1 MSCAVGRC
9 DSTYILLCASICYTS
24 CHYQKGSHLFMSLLH
39 AILGILNLTEASGYD
54 LKTQMFD
61 RSVAHFW
68 QADQAQI
75 YRTLEKLAE
84 NGWVESRLEIQTER
98 PNRKVYR
105 ITETGRAE
113 LIRWLGEPQAL
124 PTHREPFLIQL
135 FFGTLLSKE
144 TLINLAKHQLH
155 QHQQQLEEYT
165 QILLPQIAEQSD
177 RAHTLMR
184 LTLDL
189 GISSEKLYV
198 AWLQRVIEALESLPE
213 A

>member
-1 MSCAVGRC
+1 
-9 DSTYILLCASICYTS
+9 
-24 CHYQKGSHLFMSLLH
+24 MSLLH

-84 NGWVESRLEIQTER
+84 QGWVESRLEIQTER

-105 ITETGRAE
+105 ITEAGRAE
-113 LIRWLGEPQAL
+113 LYRWLNEPQAL
-124 PTHREPFLIQL
+124 PIHREPFLIQL
-135 FFGTLLSKE
+135 FFGAQLPNQ
-144 TLINLAKHQLH
+144 TLIALAKHQLALH
-155 QHQQQLEEYT
+155 EQKLAEYEQIPLPKLET
-165 QILLPQIAEQSD
+165 QPD

-189 GISSEKLYV
+189 GIASEKLYID
-198 AWLQRVIEALESLPE
+198 WLKQVIGTLEHLPE
-213 A
+213 S

>member
-1 MSCAVGRC
+1 
-9 DSTYILLCASICYTS
+9 
-24 CHYQKGSHLFMSLLH
+24 MSLLH

-105 ITETGRAE
+105 ITDTGRVE

-135 FFGTLLSKE
+135 FFGTLLSNE
-144 TLINLAKHQLH
+144 ALLTLAKHQLR
-155 QHQQQLEEYT
+155 QHQQKLEEYT
-165 QILLPQIAEQSD
+165 QTLLPQLAEQAD
-177 RAHTLMR
+177 RAHALMR

-198 AWLQRVIEALESLPE
+198 AWLQQVIHALESLPE

>member
-1 MSCAVGRC
+1 
-9 DSTYILLCASICYTS
+9 
-24 CHYQKGSHLFMSLLH
+24 MSLLH

-84 NGWVESRLEIQTER
+84 KGWVESRLEIQTER

-105 ITETGRAE
+105 ITDTGRAE
-113 LIRWLGEPQAL
+113 LIRWLREPQAL
-124 PTHREPFLIQL
+124 PIHREPFLIQL
-135 FFGTLLSKE
+135 FFGTLLPNE
-144 TLINLAKHQLH
+144 ALIALAKHQLH
-155 QHQQQLEEYT
+155 QHQQKLEEYT
-165 QILLPQIAEQSD
+165 QTLLPQIAEQTG
-177 RAHTLMR
+177 RTHTLMR

-198 AWLQRVIEALESLPE
+198 AWLQQVIHVLENLPE
-213 A
+213 L